1 MTLELRKQ
9 EPNYTP
15 EKIALIRNT
24 VCKGA
29 GPEEFEL
36 FLHACNRTGLDP
48 FMRQIYAV
56 FRNEKKPN
64 GSWGKA
70 MTIQTGIDGYR
81 LIAERTGK
89 YTPGKETTYNYD
101 GQGMLVSATAYVKK
115 QTNDGTWHDVSATA
129 FYDEYV
135 QTSKDKETGNETPT
149 KFWFKMRHT
158 MLAKCAESLALRK
171 AFPAEL
177 SGIYTTDEM
186 KQADSEKE
194 IINIQEIQDDFQ
206 PKINQVLSSVLPC
219 DKDAAI
225 RCIDSY
231 KESYMKLNP
240 SMWTQVFER
249 FLDKAIINQDKFCD
263 LVLDWQSKNL
273 TAKSA

>member
-1 MTLELRKQ
+1 MTLEIKK
-9 EPNYTP
+9 EIYSP

-29 GPEEFEL
+29 GPNEFEL

-56 FRNEKKPN
+56 FRNEKKPD
-64 GSWGKA
+64 GTWGKA

-81 LIAERTGK
+81 LIAERSGK
-89 YTPGKETTYNYD
+89 YAPGKEADFKYD
-101 GQGMLVSATAYVKK
+101 AQGTLISATAYVKK
-115 QTNDGTWHDVSATA
+115 MTNDGTWHEVSATA

-135 QTSKDKETGNETPT
+135 QTSKDKVTGQEVPT

-177 SGIYTTDEM
+177 SGIYTTEEM
-186 KQADSEKE
+186 KQADNGKE
-194 IINIQEIQDDFQ
+194 EVIEIKQSVDDFRG
-206 PKINQVLSSVLPC
+206 KIDAILDTTLPC
-219 DKDAAI
+219 DKDATAN
-225 RCIDSY
+225 CINFY
-231 KESYMKLNP
+231 RETYEKMNP
-240 SMWTQVFER
+240 TGWGVVFDK
-249 FLDKAIINQDKFCD
+249 FLDKAIANKEKFCD
-263 LVLDWQSKNL
+263 LVLDWQSKQAS
-273 TAKSA
+273 AK